1 MKIIGFEAKGIKKLS
16 AIEMAFS
23 DKGIIPIKGKNRQG
37 KTTILKAIEALLK
50 GKKFFSADMI
60 QHGMDKG
67 EIKGTFEDK
76 GMEYTVERKIN
87 GDKTTLKIQ
96 DANGMKPAKPQEFL
110 NGFINDLTFDPQ
122 PFLLKN
128 SAEKLKFLMK
138 LLDID
143 FSEIDEKLKTLESD
157 RTLKGR
163 EIKAKGAV
171 ADLEEVKEVSLT
183 ELLKELK
190 EIEKF
195 NNKQKEL
202 SFNRIKIT
210 DAIAQNNTAKTANIN
225 AKAQIDIDA
234 DERSVRAKIERDE
247 EIARINARYEKTIA
261 GIEND
266 RKATLSKRE
275 EEQKLLDAKGVE
287 LSDKLQSIAVP
298 EELKETAEVDK
309 KIADIEETNKKA
321 QAFRENEEKRAEIK
335 TLQDEYNDMS
345 DRINQL
351 RDSKKRILA
360 RQKMPVDGMEII
372 LGGEKPDGI
381 YYKGTHSE
389 NWSDSEGI
397 QLSCDLCIAMNPKLK
412 AIFIDRG
419 ESYDSDSLKILDEW
433 AKKNDIQAIIT
444 IVDDIPEDKEDGVF
458 YIEEGELV

>member
-157 RTLKGR
+157 ST
-163 EIKAKGAV
+163 
-171 ADLEEVKEVSLT
+171 
-183 ELLKELK
+183 
-190 EIEKF
+190 F
-195 NNKQKEL
+195 
-202 SFNRIKIT
+202 
-210 DAIAQNNTAKTANIN
+210 
-225 AKAQIDIDA
+225 
-234 DERSVRAKIERDE
+234 
-247 EIARINARYEKTIA
+247 
-261 GIEND
+261 
-266 RKATLSKRE
+266 
-275 EEQKLLDAKGVE
+275 
-287 LSDKLQSIAVP
+287 
-298 EELKETAEVDK
+298 
-309 KIADIEETNKKA
+309 
-321 QAFRENEEKRAEIK
+321 
-335 TLQDEYNDMS
+335 
-345 DRINQL
+345 
-351 RDSKKRILA
+351 
-360 RQKMPVDGMEII
+360 
-372 LGGEKPDGI
+372 
-381 YYKGTHSE
+381 
-389 NWSDSEGI
+389 
-397 QLSCDLCIAMNPKLK
+397 C
-412 AIFIDRG
+412 
-419 ESYDSDSLKILDEW
+419 
-433 AKKNDIQAIIT
+433 
-444 IVDDIPEDKEDGVF
+444 F
-458 YIEEGELV
+458 YFSPL